1 MAKYR
6 KIPVVIDA
14 VQLNWQNWSEI
25 CDFVPQPWFVRG
37 CYLDA
42 EGKETKDCSFN
53 RMGLILQT
61 LESQEFLAQENDWII
76 KGVNGEFYPC
86 KPDIFAKTY
95 EKEGAQ
101 EYELAENYDRAI
113 D

>member
-1 MAKYR
+1 MAKFR

-14 VQLNWQNWSEI
+14 VQLTWPNWSEI
-25 CDFVPQPWFVRG
+25 CEFVPKPWFVRG

-42 EGKETKDCSFN
+42 EGKETKAGDLEAYGNS
-53 RMGLILQT
+53 RIGLILQT

-95 EKEGAQ
+95 EEEQKPD
-101 EYELAENYDRAI
+101 YDRAF